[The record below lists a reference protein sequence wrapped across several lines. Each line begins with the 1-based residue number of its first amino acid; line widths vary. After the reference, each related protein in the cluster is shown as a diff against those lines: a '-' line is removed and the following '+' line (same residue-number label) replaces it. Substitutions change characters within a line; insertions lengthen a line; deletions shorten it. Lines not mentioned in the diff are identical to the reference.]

1 MKSIQANDKTDLIG
15 LIEDAMESFGNH
27 CDLNHIDVSG
37 ITDMSYLFN
46 GSAFNGDISQWD
58 VSNVNNMESMFAAS
72 LFNGNISDWNVGNV
86 RNMSRMFAKSKF
98 QGDIALWNVENVESM
113 DCMFQYSV
121 FNHSLGLW
129 DVQHVRDMSHMFEGS
144 TFNGNIALWDVSRVK
159 SMQHMFEES
168 AFNRDISLWRVRRLC
183 NIYHMVSRP
192 YPLEHLP
199 STVHIRHDHVYDE
212 QEWHQ
217 DILPSISIG
226 IPHFFAAVESSVKPR
241 YLSEELFAFIKQRQ
255 GMLESFGIKGRSAAY
270 KIYNM
275 YTQENRIA
283 VVSHDSNIDFN
294 V

>member
-98 QGDIALWNVENVESM
+98 QGDIALW
-113 DCMFQYSV
+113 
-121 FNHSLGLW
+121 
-129 DVQHVRDMSHMFEGS
+129 
-144 TFNGNIALWDVSRVK
+144 DVSRVK
-159 SMQHMFEES
+159 SMQHMFENS
-168 AFNRDISLWRVRRLC
+168 SFKRDISLWRVRRLC
-183 NIYHMVSRP
+183 NIYHMVSGP

-199 STVHIRHDHVYDE
+199 FTVHIRHDHIYDE
-212 QEWHQ
+212 QERHQ
-217 DILPSISIG
+217 DILPSVSIG
-226 IPHFFAAVESSVKPR
+226 IPHFLAAVESSVKPR
-241 YLSEELFAFIKQRQ
+241 YLSQDLFDFVKQRQ
-255 GMLESFGIKGRSAAY
+255 GMLESFGIKGRRAAY

-275 YTQENRIA
+275 YTQETRIA
-283 VVSHDSNIDFN
+283 VAPHDGNIDFN
-294 V
+294 VS